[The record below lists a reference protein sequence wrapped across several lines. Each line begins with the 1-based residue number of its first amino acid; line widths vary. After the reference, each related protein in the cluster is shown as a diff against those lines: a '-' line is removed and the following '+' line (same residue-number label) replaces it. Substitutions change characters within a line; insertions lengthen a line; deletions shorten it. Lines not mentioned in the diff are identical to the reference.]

1 MTPGCE
7 DCGGPVIGRRANEQ
21 RRFLA
26 ASFLAGTRVAAAR
39 AG

>member
-1 MTPGCE
+1 MTPGWNG
-7 DCGGPVIGRRANEQ
+7 CGGPVIGRRANEQ